1 MAKKEYTYALQDRLQ
16 FGKYRGQLLCDVLNM
31 DASYI
36 LWCLREVSSFKM
48 TEDAWEY
55 AVGANTE
62 FVAFRPKTCTD
73 SIEILDSFPWK
84 DIAKAREQF
93 MAYARQY
100 AEDVEIIPTMLM
112 PQAQQLSLF

>member
-1 MAKKEYTYALQDRLQ
+1 MAKKEYIYGLQDRLQ
-16 FGKYRGQLLCDVLNM
+16 FGRYRGQLLYVVLNM

-62 FVAFRPKTCTD
+62 FVAIRPKTCAD

-100 AEDVEIIPTMLM
+100 AEDTIILPTIAP
-112 PQAQQLSLF
+112 PQTQQLSLF